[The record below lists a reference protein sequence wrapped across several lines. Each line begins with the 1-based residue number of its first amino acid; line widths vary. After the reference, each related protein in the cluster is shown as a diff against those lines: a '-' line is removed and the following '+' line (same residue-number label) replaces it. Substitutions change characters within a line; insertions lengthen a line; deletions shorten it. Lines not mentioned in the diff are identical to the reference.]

1 MQHCGASTPGLV
13 CRLCMELDSSL
24 HQLSMRLVD
33 VIHQEADM
41 VNASRIQAQLKGL
54 AGNGFILHRPNEI
67 GNDREGEQPFR

>member
-1 MQHCGASTPGLV
+1 
-13 CRLCMELDSSL
+13 MELDSSL

-67 GNDREGEQPFR
+67 GNYREGEQPFR